1 MRSSGYA
8 ESSRERDVELLRSH
22 GLRVTAPRLS
32 VLEVLARRSHQA
44 ADEVAR
50 AVRETH
56 GAVSTQAVYDVLHAL
71 TSAGLLRSIEP
82 AGSAIR
88 YERRTGDN
96 HHHLV
101 CRRCGE
107 IRDVQCATGVSPC
120 LDPEETFGYAIDEA
134 EITFWGVCPACSR
147 LTEPGG
153 SGT

>member
-1 MRSSGYA
+1 
-8 ESSRERDVELLRSH
+8 
-22 GLRVTAPRLS
+22 VTAPRLA
-32 VLEVLARRSHQA
+32 VLEVLARRSHRS

-101 CRRCGE
+101 CRRCGD
-107 IRDVQCATGVSPC
+107 IRDVQCVTGVSPC
-120 LDPEETFGYAIDEA
+120 LDPEETAGYEIDEA
-134 EITFWGVCPACSR
+134 EITFWGVCPACAR
-147 LTEPGG
+147 HTGAG
-153 SGT
+153 STGA